1 MYKIGD
7 YVRFLN
13 EKQEGVVTKLIDHQ
27 LIGVT
32 IEGDFEI
39 TVLANE
45 VVLVQ
50 AAETQLREDFEE
62 IGHKHLLVND
72 AVEDKLF
79 LAIHRDEKL
88 QQLYHLH
95 LINATKYDLLCSVSL
110 QKKDKYEG
118 IFAERIERKKAI
130 RISTHTLAELDQHW
144 TLHFQVIYHSM
155 GEYSPSLP
163 QLFKKNIKATQVLN
177 AEKEIP
183 VLGKKGYLAELI
195 AEQNIS
201 IDKEE
206 LLEQMFDVK
215 KESTSI
221 TAPAREI
228 DLHIEELTEDFPKM
242 QPDEMLRLQL
252 EVFRKNLEAAIVHQ
266 YQSIIFIH
274 GVGNGTLRNEIHKQ
288 LGKHPHVKTFKDA
301 RKEKFGYGATEVILK

>member
-1 MYKIGD
+1 MFKIGD

-50 AAETQLREDFEE
+50 AAETQLREEFEE
-62 IGHKHLLVND
+62 LGHKQLLVNE
-72 AVEDKLF
+72 VMEDKLF
-79 LAIHRDEKL
+79 LAIHKDEKL
-88 QQLYHLH
+88 QQLYHLY
-95 LINATKYDLLCSVSL
+95 LINATKYDILCGL
-110 QKKDKYEG
+110 NIQKKDKYEG
-118 IFAERIERKKAI
+118 VFAEKIESRNAHRIL
-130 RISTHTLAELDQHW
+130 THTLADLDQHW
-144 TLHFQVIYHSM
+144 TFHFQIIYHQM
-155 GEYSPSLP
+155 GEYAPSLP
-163 QLFKKNIKATQVLN
+163 QLFKKNIKATQVIN
-177 AEKEIP
+177 AAKEIP
-183 VLGKKGYLAELI
+183 VLGKKGYLAELL

-206 LLEQMFDVK
+206 LLEEMFNVK
-215 KESTSI
+215 HERKNI
-221 TAPAREI
+221 NAPAREI
-228 DLHIEELTEDFPKM
+228 DLHIEELTEEFPKM
-242 QPDEMLRLQL
+242 QAEEMLRLQL
-252 EVFRKNLEAAIVHQ
+252 EVFRKNLEGAIVHQ

-301 RKEKFGYGATEVILK
+301 RKEKFGYGATEVLLK

>member
-13 EKQEGVVTKLIDHQ
+13 EKQEGVVSKLIDHQ

-62 IGHKHLLVND
+62 IGQKQVLMNEVMSD
-72 AVEDKLF
+72 QLF
-79 LAIHRDEKL
+79 LAIHKDDKL
-88 QQLYHLH
+88 QQLYHLY
-95 LINATKYDLLCSVSL
+95 LINATKYDVLCGVSI

-118 IFAERIERKKAI
+118 IFAERIESRKAH
-130 RISTHTLAELDQHW
+130 RISTHTLTEFDQAW
-144 TLHFQVIYHSM
+144 TFHFQVIYHSK
-155 GEYSPSLP
+155 GEFFPSLP
-163 QLFKKNIKATQVLN
+163 QLFKKNIKATQVIN
-177 AEKEIP
+177 GAKDIP

-206 LLEQMFDVK
+206 MLEQMFTIK
-215 KESTSI
+215 NESLSVP
-221 TAPAREI
+221 APAREI

-242 QPDEMLRLQL
+242 QADEMLRLQL

-301 RKEKFGYGATEVILK
+301 RKEKFGYGATEVIIK